1 MAAAAFVVPAG
12 LRVEDH
18 PHPALLDQSSEWSG
32 YFRIDDLEHRMKQ
45 SDGSRYVRV
54 SLDDARGAL
63 TGIFW
68 SDALHL
74 AAAIPALPVSVQVTG
89 RLSSAGGNRVM
100 RITDLHFVSS
110 LDLESP
116 QVLLPRR
123 FVPTIALPSFESL
136 LQCCSTLPLPLRQF
150 VGAVLLDPKVTIG
163 FLRCKGSQR
172 HHHAYSG
179 GLLVHSVEL
188 LDLARM
194 IALRICPEDPGMADL
209 AQVAVLFHDLGKLR
223 TVGEQDRPL
232 GAFEKGSMEDPH
244 PAIGL
249 AWMEP
254 ELKRLEAVLPE
265 AACTLRETWGYLANP
280 GPRGI
285 PKGPL
290 PTIVQCVDRLSAGAK
305 ISARREVIVSSEL
318 VS

>member
-32 YFRIDDLEHRMKQ
+32 YFRIHDLEHRMKQ

-74 AAAIPALPVSVQVTG
+74 AAAIPALPVTVQVTG
-89 RLSSAGGNRVM
+89 RLSSAGGNRVL
-100 RITDLHFVSS
+100 RITDLYFVSS

-123 FVPTIALPSFESL
+123 FVPTVALPSFESL
-136 LQCCSTLPLPLRQF
+136 LTWCSTLPLPLRQF

-172 HHHAYSG
+172 HHHAYTG
-179 GLLVHSVEL
+179 GLLVHSVEML
-188 LDLARM
+188 PLIGR
-194 IALRICPEDPGMADL
+194 IAEGLQPEDVEL
-209 AQVAVLFHDLGKLR
+209 AQQAQIAYLFHDLGKIR
-223 TVGEQDRPL
+223 TVGERDRPL
-232 GAFEKGSMEDPH
+232 SAFVPGAVHDPH

-249 AWMEP
+249 EWLQPVLGQLA
-254 ELKRLEAVLPE
+254 LVLPE
-265 AACTLRETWGYLANP
+265 VAAELEETWRYLAIN
-280 GPRGI
+280 GLRGV
-285 PKGPL
+285 PKSLL
-290 PTIVQCVDRLSAGAK
+290 PTIVQFADRVSAGGVPQT
-305 ISARREVIVSSEL
+305 S
-318 VS
+318 